1 MTSTSR
7 SVKNHPDSFCYICGE
22 FKITDERN
30 RITEFIQKAYHAY
43 FGIQFGDQDKP
54 WAPHVVC
61 KTCVEHL
68 RQWTQGSRKPLK
80 FGIPMIRRE
89 PKNHTNDCYFC
100 AINLTVINKKK
111 RKSLIYPNLS
121 SALRPVAHCDEIP
134 ITVFKELANVPNEN
148 LDVSFEEQDDLN
160 DNDFVPKSSEPILF
174 NQEELSDL
182 IRDLNLSKESSELL
196 ASRLNDRNLL
206 QQGTKIT
213 FYRTR
218 DDFSDLLKNYQILC
232 FVLIFLVSSLN

>member
-1 MTSTSR
+1 MASR
-7 SVKNHPDSFCYICGE
+7 SRSCKSHPDSFCYICGE

-30 RITEFIQKAYHAY
+30 CVTEFIQKAYHAY
-43 FGIQFGDQDKP
+43 FGVRLGDQDKP

-68 RQWTQGSRKPLK
+68 RQWTQSSQKALK
-80 FGIPMIRRE
+80 FGIPMIWRE
-89 PKNHTNDCYFC
+89 PKSHSDNCYFC
-100 AINLTVINKKK
+100 AINLTRINKKK
-111 RKSLIYPNLS
+111 CKSFIYPNLPS
-121 SALRPVAHCDEIP
+121 TLRAVGNCDEIP
-134 ITVFKELANVPNEN
+134 ISAFKELPDAPNEN
-148 LDVSFEEQDDLN
+148 LDVSFEEQDHLD
-160 DNDFVPKSSEPILF
+160 DNDFVPKSTEPILF

-206 QQGTKIT
+206 RQGTKVT

-218 DDFSDLLKNYQILC
+218 DDEFLRFFEELPD
-232 FVLIFLVSSLN
+232 FVFCIDIPGKI

>member
-1 MTSTSR
+1 M
-7 SVKNHPDSFCYICGE
+7 Y
-22 FKITDERN
+22 
-30 RITEFIQKAYHAY
+30 
-43 FGIQFGDQDKP
+43 
-54 WAPHVVC
+54 
-61 KTCVEHL
+61 
-68 RQWTQGSRKPLK
+68 PL
-80 FGIPMIRRE
+80 
-89 PKNHTNDCYFC
+89 
-100 AINLTVINKKK
+100 
-111 RKSLIYPNLS
+111 
-121 SALRPVAHCDEIP
+121 
-134 ITVFKELANVPNEN
+134 N
-148 LDVSFEEQDDLN
+148 LDVIFEEKDDLN

-174 NQEELSDL
+174 NPEELSNL

>member
-1 MTSTSR
+1 
-7 SVKNHPDSFCYICGE
+7 
-22 FKITDERN
+22 
-30 RITEFIQKAYHAY
+30 
-43 FGIQFGDQDKP
+43 
-54 WAPHVVC
+54 
-61 KTCVEHL
+61 
-68 RQWTQGSRKPLK
+68 
-80 FGIPMIRRE
+80 MIWRE
-89 PKNHTNDCYFC
+89 PKNHTSDCYFC

-134 ITVFKELANVPNEN
+134 ISVFKELANVPNEN

-174 NQEELSDL
+174 NPEELSDL

-206 QQGTKIT
+206 RQGTKVT

-218 DDFSDLLKNYQILC
+218 DDEFLRFFEELPD
-232 FVLIFLVSSLN
+232 FVFCIDIPGKI